1 MYRCNI
7 LTLFAITVLGLAMLP
22 GNGLAQ
28 QKSLKDQLLGPWTL
42 VSVTEVHQDG
52 RKDTP
57 WGPAV
62 KGAVNFDSNGKY
74 TLMIIGADLPNP
86 SGKPQ
91 ESQRMVVAHFGTY
104 SVDEAA
110 KTVTYTAERATTPNF
125 DGLARKASV
134 TVNGDELVQASAAI
148 TTPQGTF
155 IPNLVFKRAK

>member
-1 MYRCNI
+1 MNHFNI
-7 LTLFAITVLGLAMLP
+7 LSLSAITALGLAMLP
-22 GNGLAQ
+22 GNALAQ

-62 KGAVNFDSNGKY
+62 KGAVNFDSTGKF
-74 TLMIIGADLPNP
+74 TFMIIGADLPNP

-91 ESQRMVVAHFGTY
+91 ESQRMVVAYFGTY

-110 KTVTYTAERATTPNF
+110 KTVTYAAERATTPNF

-134 TVNGDELVQASAAI
+134 TVNGDDLVQASAAI
-148 TTPQGTF
+148 PTPQGSF